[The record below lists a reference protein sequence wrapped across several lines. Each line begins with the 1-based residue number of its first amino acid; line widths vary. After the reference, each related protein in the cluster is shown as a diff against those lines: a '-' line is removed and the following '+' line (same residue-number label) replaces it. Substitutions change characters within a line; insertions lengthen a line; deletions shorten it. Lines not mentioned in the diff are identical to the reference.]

1 MKKEF
6 NGYVENLISLTDYVL
21 GKSDM
26 PFVPFQLDK
35 QWKTIGIDFEP
46 QNKRGFETS
55 NCTAFTITS
64 QIEKQILRVYGKKV
78 NYSDRFLGI
87 MAGTKLDT
95 GNNPQ
100 AVYQAVRECG
110 MIPEHMLPFVG
121 EPYYYSFTGADKEA
135 CIREGKKWLEKY
147 ELQYE
152 ALWDT
157 RPTNYMD
164 IITEALKTSPIGV
177 SVSAWRE
184 RNGEYVSDSGGNNHF
199 TLCVAEREV
208 EDSYEP
214 RYKKLAK
221 DHNVRR
227 AYRIFIQNRTLKGM
241 ALYIKVLK
249 DIISGLKKKPM
260 DIATLCEQR
269 LGTDVS
275 PRDNA
280 PDDLACAESATTL
293 LKEIY
298 PETPILTGTWTMYD
312 YLRKPTSNWIQKD
325 GPARNRVI
333 ISPTGLGKRGTHGH
347 VGICLDDNRVASN
360 KSATGTLETHLTV
373 QYWNEYYGKLN
384 YPVLYFEHV

>member
-1 MKKEF
+1 MKEF
-6 NGYVENLISLTDYVL
+6 NGYIENLISLTDYVL

-26 PFVPFQLDK
+26 PYVPFQLDK
-35 QWKTIGIDFEP
+35 QWKTIGVDFEE
-46 QNKRGFETS
+46 QNIRGFETS

-64 QIEKQILRVYGKKV
+64 QIEKMMLRVYGKKV

-100 AVYQAVRECG
+100 TVYQAVREYG
-110 MIPEHMLPFVG
+110 MIPEKMLPFVG
-121 EPYYYSFTGADKEA
+121 KPYYYSFTGADREA

-152 ALWDT
+152 ALWDV

-164 IITEALKTSPIGV
+164 VITKSLETSPIGV

-184 RNGEYVSDSGGNNHF
+184 RDGEYVSGSGGNNHF
-199 TLCVAEREV
+199 TLAVAEREV

-227 AYRIFIQNRTLKGM
+227 AYRIHVKTRTVSGM
-241 ALYIKVLK
+241 YLYIKVLK
-249 DIISGLKKKPM
+249 DLINSFKKTKPM
-260 DIATLCEQR
+260 DLATLCESK

-280 PDDLACAESATTL
+280 PDELACAESATTL
-293 LKEIY
+293 MRQLY
-298 PETPILTGTWTMYD
+298 PETPIEVSTAKLYQ
-312 YLRKPTSNWIQKD
+312 YLISPTSNWIQTDK
-325 GPARNRVI
+325 PQRNAII
-333 ISPTGLGKRGTHGH
+333 ISPTGYGKKGTHGH
-347 VGICLDDNRVASN
+347 VGICLDDKRIASN
-360 KSATGTLETHLTV
+360 KSATGTLETHLNV
-373 QYWNEYYGKLN
+373 DYWNEYYGKLN
-384 YPVLYFEHV
+384 YPVLYFMHT